1 MKIKDVNEAWGM
13 FVLAREYLKQHAPH
27 LLIESLAAKPQDP
40 VVNAMYAE
48 LTELIALKDKI
59 KWAIGQEEDRELDLH
74 VRLEDPEA
82 LTPEQRFEIVDEKI
96 ESLSG
101 RLQLT
106 TNNCAHIRRLLVD
119 LTERVN
125 RLEDQPKGENS
136 KTVISSDTVPSQ
148 EQMDK
153 LIREFKEAEQ
163 NPLGGWITT
172 NKKAVEEHMKTA
184 ADKVRECLAD
194 LPTTDQVH
202 AKVSKELD
210 ELVDAAARLNI
221 DLRARVG
228 SALDK
233 AAKAVAPQKPRAPR
247 KPRSTKPTK

>member
-27 LLIESLAAKPQDP
+27 LLIENVVSKPQDP
-40 VVNAMYAE
+40 VVSAMYAE
-48 LTELIALKDKI
+48 LAELISLKDKI

-82 LTPEQRFEIVDEKI
+82 LTPEQRFEMVDEKI

-106 TNNCAHIRRLLVD
+106 TNNCAHIRQLLVD

-125 RLEDQPKGENS
+125 RLETAYD
-136 KTVISSDTVPSQ
+136 
-148 EQMDK
+148 
-153 LIREFKEAEQ
+153 
-163 NPLGGWITT
+163 PLGGWLTT
-172 NKKAVEEHMKTA
+172 NKKAVEDHVKTA
-184 ADKVRECLAD
+184 ANKMRECLAD
-194 LPTTDQVH
+194 LPTTDEVH

-210 ELVDAAARLNI
+210 GLGDAAARLNN

-233 AAKAVAPQKPRAPR
+233 AAKAVAPKKPSAPR